1 MTTPLP
7 GEELKAEKMP
17 GHWLLARL
25 GKRVLRPGG
34 RQMTNQMIE
43 ALKIGPTDAV
53 VEFAPGLGGTA
64 RLTLQRNPATYT
76 AVERDKDAA
85 ALVQRYLQ
93 GPNQR
98 CVVGLA
104 ENTGLPDALATV
116 VYGEAMLSMQ
126 TPSKNRPLFEK
137 PSGC

>member
-1 MTTPLP
+1 
-7 GEELKAEKMP
+7 MP

-34 RQMTNQMIE
+34 RQMTCRMIE
-43 ALKIGPTDAV
+43 ALNIQPGDAV
-53 VEFAPGLGGTA
+53 IEFAPGLGETA
-64 RLTLQRNPATYT
+64 RLTLKRKPASYT

-85 ALVQRYLQ
+85 ALVQKFLH
-93 GPNQR
+93 GPEQR

-104 ENTGLPDALATV
+104 ENSGLPDASATV

-126 TPSKNRPLFEK
+126 PARSTSLGLFEK
-137 PSGC
+137 RTGC